1 MATIYAGKPEDE
13 PPAAGRAAVAP
24 VLQARRGGRGG
35 LAWPLAAMLLAALV
49 AVPVVVVLS
58 AGLTPD
64 LAVWSHLI
72 DTVLGRYL
80 VNTLWLALGVGA
92 GTLTLG
98 VGTAWLVTMSR
109 FPGRRSFEWA
119 LLLPMAVPAY
129 VIAYTY
135 SGLFDYSGPVQET
148 LRLLIGATSRRDYW
162 FPQIRSLG
170 GAIVVMTLV
179 LYPYV
184 YLLARAAFLE
194 QSMCVLEIGR
204 TLGNGPW
211 SCFRRIALPL
221 ARPAIVTGV
230 SLALMEVLA
239 DFGTVDYFAV
249 DTFTT
254 GIYRTWFGLGER
266 AAAAQLAAVLL
277 SVVLIL
283 VLLERASR
291 GERRFHHTSRRYR
304 PLPGWQLRG
313 LRKAGAVAA
322 CALPILCGFLIPA
335 AALGWWALTSRLDS
349 GSGFPRLVVTSLLL
363 AAAAAVMAV
372 AAALIVAY
380 ARRLAP
386 GRASALAARVAA
398 MGYAVPGAVIA
409 VGIVVPLAAADG
421 VIIDIAR
428 ALGLGNPGLVLTGT
442 LVGLLYAYM
451 VRFLAVS
458 LNTVEASLGKVTASM
473 DDAARVF
480 GLGPG
485 ATLVRVHAPLVS
497 GGLLTA
503 ALLVFVDVLKELPAT
518 LILRPFGIGTLAMRT
533 YELAG
538 DERLADAS
546 LPALTIV
553 AAGILPVILLSRA
566 IARSRPGARN

>member
-1 MATIYAGKPEDE
+1 MATIDADSTRPTAPQIRAVV
-13 PPAAGRAAVAP
+13 PPR
-24 VLQARRGGRGG
+24 RRGRMGGHRGG
-35 LAWPLAAMLLAALV
+35 AWPLGAGLLALLV
-49 AVPVVVVLS
+49 AVPVLMVLA
-58 AGLTPD
+58 AGLNPD
-64 LAVWSHLI
+64 VGVWSHLAA
-72 DTVLGRYL
+72 TVLPRYL
-80 VNTLWLALGVGA
+80 ANTLWLSVGVGT
-92 GTLTLG
+92 GTLVIG
-98 VGTAWLVTMSR
+98 VGTAWLVTMCS
-109 FPGRRSFEWA
+109 FPGRRLFEWA

-135 SGLFDYSGPVQET
+135 AGLLDYAGPVQET
-148 LRLLIGATSRRDYW
+148 LRWLIGATSRRDYW
-162 FPQIRSLG
+162 FPQVRSLG

-194 QSMCVLEIGR
+194 QSVCVIEIGR

-211 SCFRRIALPL
+211 ACFRRIALPL

-230 SLALMEVLA
+230 TLALMEVLA
-239 DFGTVDYFAV
+239 DFGTVDYFAI

-277 SVVLIL
+277 SVVLALIL
-283 VLLERASR
+283 IERVSR
-291 GERRFHHTSRRYR
+291 GHARFDQTSRRYR
-304 PLPGWQLRG
+304 PLPGYPLRG
-313 LRKAGAVAA
+313 WRGAGALVA
-322 CALPILCGFLIPA
+322 CGLPIGLGFLLPA
-335 AALGWWALTSRLDS
+335 SALGLWALTSSLTS
-349 GSGFPRLVVTSLLL
+349 GDGFPRLVLTSLAL
-363 AAAAAVMAV
+363 AASAAVLAV
-372 AAALIVAY
+372 AAALVVAY

-386 GRASALAARVAA
+386 GRLSAVSARIAAL
-398 MGYAVPGAVIA
+398 GYAVPGAVIA
-409 VGIVVPLAAADG
+409 VGIVVPLAFIDGAIIDG
-421 VIIDIAR
+421 VQ
-428 ALGLGNPGLVLTGT
+428 ALGFGNPGLVLTGT
-442 LVGLLYAYM
+442 IAGLLYAYM

-503 ALLVFVDVLKELPAT
+503 GLLVFVDVLKELPAT
-518 LILRPFGIGTLAMRT
+518 LILRPFNLTTLAMRT

-538 DERLADAS
+538 DERLADAAA
-546 LPALTIV
+546 PALAIV

-566 IARSRPGARN
+566 IARSRPGAQTR

>member
-1 MATIYAGKPEDE
+1 
-13 PPAAGRAAVAP
+13 
-24 VLQARRGGRGG
+24 
-35 LAWPLAAMLLAALV
+35 
-49 AVPVVVVLS
+49 
-58 AGLTPD
+58 
-64 LAVWSHLI
+64 
-72 DTVLGRYL
+72 
-80 VNTLWLALGVGA
+80 
-92 GTLTLG
+92 
-98 VGTAWLVTMSR
+98 
-109 FPGRRSFEWA
+109 
-119 LLLPMAVPAY
+119 
-129 VIAYTY
+129 
-135 SGLFDYSGPVQET
+135 
-148 LRLLIGATSRRDYW
+148 
-162 FPQIRSLG
+162 
-170 GAIVVMTLV
+170 
-179 LYPYV
+179 
-184 YLLARAAFLE
+184 
-194 QSMCVLEIGR
+194 
-204 TLGNGPW
+204 
-211 SCFRRIALPL
+211 
-221 ARPAIVTGV
+221 
-230 SLALMEVLA
+230 
-239 DFGTVDYFAV
+239 
-249 DTFTT
+249 
-254 GIYRTWFGLGER
+254 
-266 AAAAQLAAVLL
+266 
-277 SVVLIL
+277 
-283 VLLERASR
+283 
-291 GERRFHHTSRRYR
+291 
-304 PLPGWQLRG
+304 
-313 LRKAGAVAA
+313 
-322 CALPILCGFLIPA
+322 
-335 AALGWWALTSRLDS
+335 
-349 GSGFPRLVVTSLLL
+349 
-363 AAAAAVMAV
+363 
-372 AAALIVAY
+372 
-380 ARRLAP
+380 
-386 GRASALAARVAA
+386 AA